1 MQTIRRA
8 ALLIIA
14 GASLSA
20 QSLTP
25 NLYRNL
31 TWRTVGPE
39 GNRFSSAAGIPGDP
53 LTYYVGA
60 ASGGVWKT
68 TDGGTTWAS
77 LFDAQPVQS
86 IGSIA
91 IAKTDPNIVWV
102 GTGEAH
108 IRSHVSVG
116 QGIFKSTDAGRTWR
130 LMGLD
135 KTGRIARIVIDP
147 ANPNIVMA

>member
-1 MQTIRRA
+1 MRNIVRV
-8 ALLIIA
+8 ALLVVSGFTA
-14 GASLSA
+14 ASA
-20 QSLTP
+20 QQITP
-25 NLYRNL
+25 DLYRNL
-31 TWRTVGPE
+31 AWRTVGPE

-77 LFDAQPVQS
+77 IFDAQAVQS

-108 IRSHVSVG
+108 IRSHVSVE

-147 ANPNIVMA
+147 AN